1 MRTPSKSI
9 LIEKYINERVGQ
21 EVKPDQIAQAIDCTI
36 QSVYLFIRKNPQRF
50 SKVTRGTF
58 KINAGNNQVFSN
70 NEGTI

>member
-21 EVKPDQIAQAIDCTI
+21 EVKPDQIAQAIECTI

-58 KINAGNNQVFSN
+58 KINAANNQVFSN

>member
-1 MRTPSKSI
+1 MRTPSKSL

-21 EVKPDQIAQAIDCTI
+21 EIKPDQIAQAINCTV
-36 QSVYLFIRKNPQRF
+36 QSVYLYIRKNPQRF

-58 KINAGNNQVFSN
+58 KINASNNQVFLN